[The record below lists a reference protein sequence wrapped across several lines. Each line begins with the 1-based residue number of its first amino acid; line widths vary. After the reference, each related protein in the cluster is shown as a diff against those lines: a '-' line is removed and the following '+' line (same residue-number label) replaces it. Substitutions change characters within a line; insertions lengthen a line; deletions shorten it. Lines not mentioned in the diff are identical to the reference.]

1 MKLEIENW
9 VLNKGYSNNIRKL
22 FSESVICY
30 RNGAYRASLIFS
42 YIGFLTII
50 KETIVKAQQPNGFT
64 APEWNNLISKINN
77 DDLWEKEVYEAL
89 IRSTKPVFPLNEDIR
104 LQMRY
109 WKDRRNDCA
118 HFKYN
123 EIESQHTESFWSF
136 IKSNVPKMTVE
147 GGMET
152 LLNKFDDHFDDTK
165 TPPNS
170 DFTHLVKEIENSILS
185 SELHDFFKKLKVRI
199 DGRRWWYSDSDVLKV
214 YSKILDI
221 TDTKIQESL
230 IDYLKQDDRDI
241 KFLSAF
247 PDKILQLNYSQAD
260 IRTLWKSHIYDK
272 SSNINAFNILA
283 GLFRHNLI
291 PKEQIEEANRE
302 MFNHFNQTDYHKLP
316 ESKDIDILKANNF
329 FETVYKIS
337 ILEKNLN
344 DFMWVNS
351 KCDLIISFIENYP
364 VNINTV
370 KCVFDMVDRTNPSQW
385 LVKELKNTFTNI
397 PDLKV
402 EFHTIA
408 TTNNLKIPNDF
419 K

>member
-1 MKLEIENW
+1 M
-9 VLNKGYSNNIRKL
+9 
-22 FSESVICY
+22 
-30 RNGAYRASLIFS
+30 
-42 YIGFLTII
+42 
-50 KETIVKAQQPNGFT
+50 
-64 APEWNNLISKINN
+64 
-77 DDLWEKEVYEAL
+77 
-89 IRSTKPVFPLNEDIR
+89 
-104 LQMRY
+104 
-109 WKDRRNDCA
+109 
-118 HFKYN
+118 
-123 EIESQHTESFWSF
+123 
-136 IKSNVPKMTVE
+136 
-147 GGMET
+147 
-152 LLNKFDDHFDDTK
+152 
-165 TPPNS
+165 
-170 DFTHLVKEIENSILS
+170 
-185 SELHDFFKKLKVRI
+185 
-199 DGRRWWYSDSDVLKV
+199 
-214 YSKILDI
+214 
-221 TDTKIQESL
+221 
-230 IDYLKQDDRDI
+230 KQDDRDI